1 MCSDIGVQVIAEGI
15 ETAGERD
22 FLRDAG
28 IRLMQG
34 YLFAR
39 PEFQG
44 IAKVDPGAWE
54 PGSTEPLN
62 SPESTSG

>member
-1 MCSDIGVQVIAEGI
+1 MAIEVVAEGI
-15 ETAGERD
+15 ETPAERD

-39 PEFQG
+39 PAFRALAQVEAAAFRPQAG
-44 IAKVDPGAWE
+44 
-54 PGSTEPLN
+54 
-62 SPESTSG
+62 